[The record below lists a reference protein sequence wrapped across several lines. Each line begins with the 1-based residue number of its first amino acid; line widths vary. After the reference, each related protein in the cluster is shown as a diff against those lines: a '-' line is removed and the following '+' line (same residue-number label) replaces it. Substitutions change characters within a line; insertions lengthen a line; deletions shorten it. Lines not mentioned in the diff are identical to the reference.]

1 VTQEIIW
8 WFILCVL
15 VYCLCDIY
23 TVHIVLK
30 FVTLRVEPPL
40 HSPTIPSKAKVCQHF
55 ISVITESRFIAIRH
69 SKILTLLSLF
79 FFRNDCSQNVAHGQ
93 EF

>member
-1 VTQEIIW
+1 MV
-8 WFILCVL
+8 
-15 VYCLCDIY
+15 VYHMCFSLLPYDIY

-40 HSPTIPSKAKVCQHF
+40 HPPTIPSKAKLCQHF
-55 ISVITESRFIAIRH
+55 ISIITDSRFIATRH

-79 FFRNDCSQNVAHGQ
+79 FLQK
-93 EF
+93 